1 MYGTTADVFNM
12 IGGKLTN
19 DELRGLVE

>member
-1 MYGTTADVFNM
+1 MYGTTADVFDM
-12 IGGKLTN
+12 IGGKLTK